1 MKTTPLPSVEEESEQ
16 CQWENCGGGRYCEKH
31 SLESKGVSL
40 PSVEA
45 LVSASITAV
54 GITGTVEKTLED
66 TFTQD
71 RNQAYTSLVEGIEGM
86 KKYPVI
92 GSSDQQ
98 IADSLWR
105 NDTLTDI
112 IEKVV
117 KPLYGKS

>member
-1 MKTTPLPSVEEESEQ
+1 MKTTPLPSVIDESEP

-31 SLESKGVSL
+31 SLESKDVSL
-40 PSVEA
+40 SSVEE
-45 LVSASITAV
+45 V
-54 GITGTVEKTLED
+54 VEKVYWED
-66 TFTQD
+66 QWDGSADEVQELLTQD
-71 RNQAYTSLVEGIEGM
+71 RNQAYTRLVEGIEGM

-112 IEKVV
+112 LENVV
-117 KPLYGKS
+117 KPLYGKK